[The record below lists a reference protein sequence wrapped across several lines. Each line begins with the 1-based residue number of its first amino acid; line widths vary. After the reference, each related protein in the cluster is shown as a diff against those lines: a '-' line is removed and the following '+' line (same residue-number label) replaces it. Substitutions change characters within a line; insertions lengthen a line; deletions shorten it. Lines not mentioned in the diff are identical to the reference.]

1 MPALSF
7 LAFVAFGLV
16 ALLFVGNATLE
27 PTSPAIVTTHHTVA
41 PAPGPAPNLTSQVA
55 EPKSAPDALAKVRH
69 AARAARAEVPKKR
82 FTWSRNYERTSFF
95 DRFSL
100 KNN

>member
-7 LAFVAFGLV
+7 LAFVALGLV

-27 PTSPAIVTTHHTVA
+27 PTSPAIVTTHHSVA
-41 PAPGPAPNLTSQVA
+41 PAPAPNLTSQVA
-55 EPKSAPDALAKVRH
+55 EPKSAPDALAKIRH
-69 AARAARAEVPKKR
+69 AARAARAEVPKNR

>member
-27 PTSPAIVTTHHTVA
+27 PTSPEKVTTHHAVA
-41 PAPGPAPNLTSQVA
+41 PTPAPPLTSQVVQ
-55 EPKSAPDALAKVRH
+55 PKSPDALAKIGH
-69 AARAARAEVPKKR
+69 AARAARAEVPKNR